1 METKSKLHVGLLF
14 GGNSSEHD
22 VSKRSAHN
30 IYDAMDK
37 DRYDVSLF
45 LLTRDGFVLS
55 DAASRRVFDGEDE
68 LTVATEE
75 QAKVDASNPL
85 APIWNL
91 SQAKDIDVFFP
102 IIHGNLG
109 EDGTIQGLFR
119 LLKKPYVGSGV
130 LASAVAFDK
139 DLTKQVLTAHGIRNT
154 KYLVLTPENRDDFDY
169 ATVQAKLG
177 DNVFIKPANQGSSV
191 GIHKA
196 GNEKEFDDG
205 IADAFRYD
213 YKVLVEQTIDGPEEV
228 EISILGNEKPQASKL
243 GAIRVPDSDVFYDY
257 NNKFVDASGVTF
269 EVPVKLSADL
279 TAEITQMGLDT
290 YAALGLKGMAR
301 IDYLVSKDGVP
312 YVGEVNTLP
321 GFTNISL
328 YPQLWEASGI
338 SYADL
343 IDQLIQLGLDE
354 FKRQDQL
361 AYDFI
366 PLSDHSAAST
376 YKPKN

>member
-1 METKSKLHVGLLF
+1 MDTKAKLHVGLLF

-37 DRYDVSLF
+37 TRYDVSLF

-68 LTVATEE
+68 ATVAAEE
-75 QAKVDASNPL
+75 QAQVDATNPL

-119 LLKKPYVGSGV
+119 LLKKPFVGSGV
-130 LASAVAFDK
+130 LASATAFDK
-139 DLTKQVLTAHGIRNT
+139 DMTKQVLTTHGIRNT
-154 KYLVLTPENRDDFDY
+154 KYVVITPENRDDYDY
-169 ATVQAKLG
+169 ATVQEKLG
-177 DNVFIKPANQGSSV
+177 TNVFIKPANQGSSV

-196 GNEKEFDDG
+196 GNEQEFNEG
-205 IADAFRYD
+205 LADAFRYD
-213 YKVLVEQTIDGPEEV
+213 FKILVEETIAGPEEV
-228 EISILGNEKPQASKL
+228 EISILGNEQPQASKL
-243 GAIRVPDSDVFYDY
+243 GAIRVPESDVFYDY

-269 EVPVKLSADL
+269 EVPVELPAEL
-279 TAEITQMGLDT
+279 TTEITTMGLRT

-301 IDYLVSKDGVP
+301 IDYLVSQDGVP

-328 YPQLWEASGI
+328 YPQLWQASGI

-343 IDQLIQLGLDE
+343 IDQLIDLARDE
-354 FKRQDQL
+354 FKVQDEL

-366 PLSDHSAAST
+366 PLDDNSAAST
-376 YKPKN
+376 YKPKE